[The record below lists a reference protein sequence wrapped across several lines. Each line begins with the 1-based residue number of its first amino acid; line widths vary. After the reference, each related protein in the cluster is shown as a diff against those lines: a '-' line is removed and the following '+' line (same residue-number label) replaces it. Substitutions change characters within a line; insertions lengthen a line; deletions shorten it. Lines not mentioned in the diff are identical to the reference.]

1 MNDFFGSLYKECP
14 LTLEGY
20 GRNQHKLT
28 KNRGFSENLS
38 YKSKIFR
45 GFLEMLCGCM
55 DISRFHR
62 RKNAEKSKGV
72 TIGHALKMLL
82 RGKTARKGNAV
93 HIAAVGAQVDFVA
106 PYGAAVDGGVNVPGN
121 AVVFVQIHP
130 AKGFP
135 HTKGGKNSALP
146 KQGPH
151 VVEPCFFV
159 TEFQYQ
165 GEIIP
170 GNNLCDPFP
179 SGGKIFRHF
188 RIEAFGTIVFGA
200 FAHDLTSFPGS
211 GFYRRGSIADSSCLF
226 TASSQLS
233 KSSSCRM
240 AAQPRSIFDYNIKN
254 KIKINRIVNLPTA
267 SLGRRTRNWNL
278 M

>member
-1 MNDFFGSLYKECP
+1 MGILRKFFLQIENFSWISGNALRMH
-14 LTLEGY
+14 GY
-20 GRNQHKLT
+20 IPFSPEK
-28 KNRGFSENLS
+28 KRG
-38 YKSKIFR
+38 
-45 GFLEMLCGCM
+45 
-55 DISRFHR
+55 
-62 RKNAEKSKGV
+62 KSKGV
-72 TIGHALKMLL
+72 TIGHAMKKLL
-82 RGKTARKGNAV
+82 RRKTARKGNAV

-170 GNNLCDPFP
+170 CQ
-179 SGGKIFRHF
+179 R
-188 RIEAFGTIVFGA
+188 
-200 FAHDLTSFPGS
+200 
-211 GFYRRGSIADSSCLF
+211 
-226 TASSQLS
+226 
-233 KSSSCRM
+233 
-240 AAQPRSIFDYNIKN
+240 
-254 KIKINRIVNLPTA
+254 
-267 SLGRRTRNWNL
+267 
-278 M
+278 

>member
-1 MNDFFGSLYKECP
+1 
-14 LTLEGY
+14 
-20 GRNQHKLT
+20 
-28 KNRGFSENLS
+28 
-38 YKSKIFR
+38 
-45 GFLEMLCGCM
+45 MLCGCM
-55 DISRFHR
+55 DISLFHR

-72 TIGHALKMLL
+72 TIGHAMKKLL

-165 GEIIP
+165 GEII
-170 GNNLCDPFP
+170 L
-179 SGGKIFRHF
+179 GKENAKLEYGRQVSTNAFVGEATSLPRGTTQHF
-188 RIEAFGTIVFGA
+188 CIRYGEFVQ
-200 FAHDLTSFPGS
+200 
-211 GFYRRGSIADSSCLF
+211 R
-226 TASSQLS
+226 
-233 KSSSCRM
+233 
-240 AAQPRSIFDYNIKN
+240 
-254 KIKINRIVNLPTA
+254 
-267 SLGRRTRNWNL
+267 
-278 M
+278 